1 MYKIRV
7 TYTKSR
13 ESSFIPYT
21 EVSAV
26 FERALVRENIEI
38 IPTKDN
44 KPYIKC
50 AAPLPIGVESTAEIC
65 DILISEHIDEPFMIK
80 ALNNQLPIGM
90 VVLSVEYINLDSEDI
105 DKFVY
110 AAVYEILPNFRT
122 NGITDGEYEEKR
134 MWYRASLKEYLEDK
148 AILVL
153 VKSETRN
160 ERIDIKPN
168 IFEYQI
174 LINDALRV
182 TVGTNTEYNFSPV
195 FIMDGLEETV
205 NEKIEYNIKRTKLLY
220 R

>member
-1 MYKIRV
+1 M
-7 TYTKSR
+7 
-13 ESSFIPYT
+13 
-21 EVSAV
+21 
-26 FERALVRENIEI
+26 
-38 IPTKDN
+38 
-44 KPYIKC
+44 
-50 AAPLPIGVESTAEIC
+50 
-65 DILISEHIDEPFMIK
+65 
-80 ALNNQLPIGM
+80 
-90 VVLSVEYINLDSEDI
+90 
-105 DKFVY
+105 
-110 AAVYEILPNFRT
+110 
-122 NGITDGEYEEKR
+122 
-134 MWYRASLKEYLEDK
+134 